1 MNYIL
6 RTGEYESF
14 LHAVLVSYLVDH
26 MKRKL
31 TKEKIIERIHTERKR
46 LEKNLALLSDED
58 MLESGV
64 IGEWS
69 VKDILAHLFDWEQRF
84 LGWYEAGLREEVPE
98 TPAPGL
104 KWSQLRILN
113 QQIFEKHRDKKLK
126 NVKEEFQS
134 SFKRVLDTIEE
145 IPENDIFEI
154 GRYRWTGKGNIGG
167 FILANTAN
175 HYRWAK
181 SRIRSWMKRTE
192 RL

>member
-1 MNYIL
+1 
-6 RTGEYESF
+6 
-14 LHAVLVSYLVDH
+14 

-31 TKEKIIERIHTERKR
+31 TKEKIIERVHTERRR
-46 LEKNLALLSDED
+46 LEKNLASLSDDD

-69 VKDILAHLFDWEQRF
+69 VKDIMAHLFDWEQRF
-84 LGWYEAGLREEVPE
+84 LGWYEAGLRGEVPE

-113 QQIFEKHRDKKLK
+113 QQVFEKHRDRKLEE
-126 NVKEEFQS
+126 VKTEFQS
-134 SFKRVLDTIEE
+134 SFAHVLDTIDE
-145 IPENDIFEI
+145 IPEDDIFEI
-154 GRYRWTGKGNIGG
+154 GRYRWTGRGNIGG

-181 SRIRSWMKRTE
+181 SRIRSWMKRTG